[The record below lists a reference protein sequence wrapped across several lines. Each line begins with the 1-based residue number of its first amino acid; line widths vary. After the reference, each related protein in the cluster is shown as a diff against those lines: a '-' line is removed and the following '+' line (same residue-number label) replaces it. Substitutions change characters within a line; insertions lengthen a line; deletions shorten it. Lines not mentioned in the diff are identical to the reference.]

1 MDFWSILR
9 RRWILA
15 GSLLLLTLVATGYG
29 LVKLPTSYQ
38 SLSSVVL
45 LAPKNTA
52 KVYGGNPYLAFSAT
66 LNETADVVRY
76 ETNDSRTVALLVSQ
90 GYTASYL
97 VTDATDTA
105 GPVLIVTVTGKNKAM
120 VEHTLSGVTTEIS
133 TKLEALQA
141 DITPGNK
148 IHSLLITFNQPTPLT
163 SKKARPLSVV
173 AGGGLALTIGVTL
186 IVDAMAVRRRR
197 TDKVPPLRDRD
208 EAMPPKRR
216 DEAMPPK
223 RSARISERTA
233 RDASGDKADRWAPM
247 PEADDIRTGSD
258 RSARLDHAPGA
269 DRRAKPTARR
279 P

>member
-15 GSLLLLTLVATGYG
+15 GSLLVLTLVATAYG

-38 SLSSVVL
+38 SISSVVF
-45 LAPKNTA
+45 LAPKNMA

-76 ETNDSRTVALLVSQ
+76 ETNDSRTVALLASR
-90 GYTASYL
+90 GYAASYL

-120 VEHTLSGVTTEIS
+120 VEHTLSGVTSEIS
-133 TKLEALQA
+133 AKLDVLQTN
-141 DITPGNK
+141 ITPGNR
-148 IHSLLITFNQPTPLT
+148 IHSLLITFDQPTSLT

-173 AGGGLALTIGVTL
+173 AGGGIALTISMTL
-186 IVDAMAVRRRR
+186 IVDAIAVRRRR
-197 TDKVPPLRDRD
+197 TGKVPPS
-208 EAMPPKRR
+208 R

-223 RSARISERTA
+223 RSARISERSA
-233 RDASGDKADRWAPM
+233 REASPAKADRWAPM
-247 PEADDIRTGSD
+247 PGADDIRSGSD
-258 RSARLDHAPGA
+258 RSPRPDHVSSA
-269 DRRAKPTARR
+269 DQQAKPTARR
-279 P
+279 H